1 MVSLRG
7 LGRWQRWSK
16 PVAPVTLLVAPKQCP
31 DPTTTEQNKIWG
43 WTNSCRI
50 SGSFIQI
57 AHFPCFFLS
66 LSPPP
71 LDPRGRPHSQFKEE
85 RGRDKQT
92 NRGRDW
98 VANMEELW
106 HSWKGERER
115 ERERERKKQLYW
127 EWLWEGSCG
136 QVWLSPLCLT
146 DTRWQR
152 FAAQLLSRP
161 PILRSVIDSLLLN
174 NRPSRVQCIYVTV
187 CIWLVWERV
196 VVVMVVEEE
205 EEEEERGTGW
215 GAANPPWSPPSTLS
229 PSLHLP
235 SSHSCSPLWAPAL
248 WSWRCWIR
256 RSHRGGNLAYL
267 CGILLFSTIWIM
279 MAPTLLPSLFLL
291 STLSRKHR
299 LSSHS
304 LVCLCAAL
312 LPSLPC
318 AASPLLITPINIFNF
333 CHFSPCVL
341 SSPLSVSLF
350 SST

>member
-7 LGRWQRWSK
+7 LGRWQHWSK
-16 PVAPVTLLVAPKQCP
+16 PFAPVTLLVAPKQCP

-71 LDPRGRPHSQFKEE
+71 LDPRGRPRSQLKRSESE
-85 RGRDKQT
+85 RERDKQT

-106 HSWKGERER
+106 HSWKG
-115 ERERERKKQLYW
+115 ERERKKQLYW

-152 FAAQLLSRP
+152 FAAQLLSLP

-196 VVVMVVEEE
+196 VVAAVVVV
-205 EEEEERGTGW
+205 EEERGTGW
-215 GAANPPWSPPSTLS
+215 GAANPPWSPPLSFSLSTSPPPVPVLRSEPRLS
-229 PSLHLP
+229 GAGGAESGGRTEGEILLICVEFYYFQLFGSWWLPLSFPP
-235 SSHSCSPLWAPAL
+235 SSSFPPCHANTGFPRTALSVCVPL
-248 WSWRCWIR
+248 C
-256 RSHRGGNLAYL
+256 
-267 CGILLFSTIWIM
+267 F
-279 MAPTLLPSLFLL
+279 LPFPVLPHPC
-291 STLSRKHR
+291 LSRQ
-299 LSSHS
+299 LTFLTSATFLPVCSLLLCPSHF
-304 LVCLCAAL
+304 
-312 LPSLPC
+312 SLPHR
-318 AASPLLITPINIFNF
+318 AGW
-333 CHFSPCVL
+333 
-341 SSPLSVSLF
+341 
-350 SST
+350 